1 MKVAITFIGTNK
13 YLDFLPRYYENI
25 KEYFLPNTEK
35 IFLVFTDG
43 DGDFPDDVKVF
54 KQEHLEWPY
63 ITLER
68 FRIIN
73 KAREEIKDCDYLV
86 FIDADALVVDT
97 ITEEEFLQINLYTV
111 YIIHV
116 TSWV

>member
-25 KEYFLPNTEK
+25 KEYFLPDTEK

-54 KQEHLEWPY
+54 SYLISY
-63 ITLER
+63 IFT
-68 FRIIN
+68 
-73 KAREEIKDCDYLV
+73 V
-86 FIDADALVVDT
+86 FFCLKKS
-97 ITEEEFLQINLYTV
+97 LY
-111 YIIHV
+111 
-116 TSWV
+116 

>member
-35 IFLVFTDG
+35 VFLVFTDG
-43 DGDFPDDVKVF
+43 DGDFTDDVKVF

-73 KAREEIKDCDYLV
+73 
-86 FIDADALVVDT
+86 
-97 ITEEEFLQINLYTV
+97 
-111 YIIHV
+111 
-116 TSWV
+116 

>member
-43 DGDFPDDVKVF
+43 DGDFPDDKN
-54 KQEHLEWPY
+54 
-63 ITLER
+63 TS
-68 FRIIN
+68 
-73 KAREEIKDCDYLV
+73 D
-86 FIDADALVVDT
+86 
-97 ITEEEFLQINLYTV
+97 LYCPDWEV
-111 YIIHV
+111 I
-116 TSWV
+116 